1 MNLSPCW
8 GKEVIMSNMNSVN
21 RTELDLK
28 NGTKARSVAA
38 ICSVIGF
45 FFAGIVFGPI
55 AVIQANKAEKMGVKA
70 QGWKVL
76 GMFDVAIWVIIIIVK
91 LSS

>member
-21 RTELDLK
+21 RTDLK

-45 FFAGIVFGPI
+45 FFAGIIFGPI

-70 QGWKVL
+70 KGWKVL
-76 GMFDVAIWVIIIIVK
+76 GMIDVIAWVIIIIVN
-91 LSS
+91 LAG